1 MGRQI
6 DKFVFN
12 PNVSIEEMT
21 DYLDGLPYNKDLN
34 GVNCLTA
41 LVVSADEDMRYSRVY
56 AINFNAFSDMMG
68 TSGYGIAVIE
78 DGILKQAIFT
88 TDWSDANK
96 QLVSSITDES
106 YKPAL
111 ENATIGWS
119 DTNDYV
125 LTGNHSI
132 AYVYDDKVGDFIGV
146 EDNFWE

>member
-12 PNVSIEEMT
+12 PNVSIEQMT
-21 DYLDGLPYNKDLN
+21 DYLDDLPYNKDLN
-34 GVNCLTA
+34 GVNCLTP
-41 LVVSADEDMRYSRVY
+41 LVVSAGYTYVY

-78 DGILKQAIFT
+78 NGILKQAIFT

-125 LTGNHSI
+125 LPNNHVI
-132 AYVYDDKVGDFIGV
+132 TYVYDDKVGEFIGV
-146 EDNFWE
+146 VDKFWE